1 MQRILLT
8 QEDQKVVNR
17 WRLVVVT
24 IYSSIA
30 LALVLFVAF
39 SPAGEM
45 VVRLRREQIRKI
57 SHAPW
62 LRLHS
67 KGVHDCRPGQ
77 PRNLTT
83 SLEQF
88 VRCHQGG
95 MILRRRHGSD

>member
-39 SPAGEM
+39 SPAVGDGGSTEA
-45 VVRLRREQIRKI
+45 RTN
-57 SHAPW
+57 
-62 LRLHS
+62 S
-67 KGVHDCRPGQ
+67 KD
-77 PRNLTT
+77 
-83 SLEQF
+83 
-88 VRCHQGG
+88 
-95 MILRRRHGSD
+95 ILRSLAAAP